1 MKIRI
6 ICCGE
11 SRFHPP
17 KHCTAQ
23 VFQAYCAGEADRAIR
38 EEQVHPRK
46 AEGRTIYTA
55 PGQAARQTAALF
67 YGEAATVEEL
77 LLAAVPV
84 GVGGPGERTLPRWLW
99 RFLLWLWRFF
109 GAGKQP
115 AVDQAERLIQKLE
128 ASGEDCVLICQVSF
142 AKILLDRF
150 RRHGGVITRGG
161 VFRLRPLEQIL
172 ITRRDMHCGGC
183 QHNCLLS
190 NPGCGVG
197 RDKAARKSG

>member
-1 MKIRI
+1 MLTLERAAELNGTMVTEEHLI
-6 ICCGE
+6 IHAKNVSYAMGAMAEHFGE
-11 SRFHPP
+11 DREHW
-17 KHCTAQ
+17 
-23 VFQAYCAGEADRAIR
+23 EAVGLLQDYDYEKNP
-38 EEQVHPRK
+38 EEHLQHTKEP
-46 AEGRTIYTA
+46 
-55 PGQAARQTAALF
+55 
-67 YGEAATVEEL
+67 

-84 GVGGPGERTLPRWLW
+84 GVGGTGERTLPRWLW

-128 ASGEDCVLICQVSF
+128 TTGEDCILICQVSF

>member
-6 ICCGE
+6 ICCGA

-17 KHCTAQ
+17 RRCSAQ
-23 VFQAYCAGEADRAIR
+23 VFAAYCAGEADRAIR
-38 EEQVHPRK
+38 KEPVHPLR
-46 AEGRTIYTA
+46 AEGRTIYAA
-55 PGQAARQTAALF
+55 PGQAAQQTAALF
-67 YGEAATVEEL
+67 YGETETVEEPL
-77 LLAAVPV
+77 LSTVPV
-84 GVGGPGERTLPRWLW
+84 AVGGPAERTLPRWLW
-99 RFLLWLWRFF
+99 FLLLWFWRFF

-115 AVDQAERLIQKLE
+115 AVDQAEQLIQKLE
-128 ASGEDCVLICQVSF
+128 ASGEDCILVCQASF
-142 AKILLDRF
+142 ARILLDRL
-150 RRHGGVITRGG
+150 RRHGGVITRSG
-161 VFRLRPLEQIL
+161 VFCLRPLEQIL

>member
-6 ICCGE
+6 ICCGK
-11 SRFHPP
+11 SRFNPP
-17 KHCTAQ
+17 KRCTAQ
-23 VFQAYCAGEADRAIR
+23 SFQAYCAGEADRAIL
-38 EEQVHPRK
+38 EKTVHPLR
-46 AEGRTIYTA
+46 AEGRAVYTA
-55 PGQAARQTAALF
+55 PGLAARQTAALY
-67 YGEAATVEEL
+67 YGDTETVDEP

-84 GVGGPGERTLPRWLW
+84 TVTGSAERTLPRWLW
-99 RFLLWLWRFF
+99 RFLLWLWRCF

-115 AVDQAERLIQKLE
+115 AIDQAERLIQKLE
-128 ASGEDCVLICQVSF
+128 ASGEDCILICQASF

-161 VFRLRPLEQIL
+161 ILRLRPLEQIL
-172 ITRRDMHCGGC
+172 VTRRDMHCGGC

-197 RDKAARKSG
+197 RDKAARKSA